1 MQKRA
6 TQAVSVALVAAG
18 RVLLVKRGRA
28 PAKDLFA
35 FPGGKVET
43 GETLEQAARRE
54 LLEETGLTA
63 GALKQV
69 AVLDIQPEEGHG
81 VAYELHVFGA
91 TDPDGVLAPADD
103 AAAAGWFSLEEMLE
117 LRLTDSTEEITRELL
132 EGARDA

>member
-1 MQKRA
+1 MRRPRIC
-6 TQAVSVALVAAG
+6 S
-18 RVLLVKRGRA
+18 RFR
-28 PAKDLFA
+28 
-35 FPGGKVET
+35 
-43 GETLEQAARRE
+43 AARWSPARRWNRRRGANS
-54 LLEETGLTA
+54 LEETGLTA